1 MKLFSLDRL
10 CAKILKKIS
19 FLFLIFFSTQI
30 DCFGVGDY
38 DALVRI
44 ETNDENHIYSAR
56 DNTDNSEKFHFK
68 ARIKKDR
75 AKKMRNGNLQ
85 FSLDIIPVSEVAGRL
100 VEAPS
105 IEIFYTIKKD
115 KLLNYT
121 FDINIDLGR
130 YHSLEWD
137 VIRTRY
143 QNCEWDKINI
153 KIEPCVLIST
163 TTNTANF
170 GVISWMNDHLISSNE
185 PEIVCNFK
193 VLKNT
198 VAFITSENNFCMKRV
213 KTASAKKDD
222 SIAYIVNADGRQIT
236 SFDNEIKI
244 DANKV
249 ETRLQLKLVQHQPL
263 KFDGEYKDKLTI
275 RLSTNQ

>member
-1 MKLFSLDRL
+1 MF
-10 CAKILKKIS
+10 AI
-19 FLFLIFFSTQI
+19 TQI
-30 DCFGVGDY
+30 PCFGVGDY

-44 ETNDENHIYSAR
+44 ESNDANHIYAAW
-56 DNTDNSEKFHFK
+56 DNADSGEKFHFK
-68 ARIKKDR
+68 ARV
-75 AKKMRNGNLQ
+75 ANQGKKMRNGNLQ
-85 FSLDIIPVSEVAGRL
+85 FSLKITPVAEVGGRW
-100 VEAPS
+100 VESAP

-115 KLLNYT
+115 KLLNYP
-121 FDINIDLGR
+121 FDIEIDFGR
-130 YHSLEWD
+130 YHSLKLAA
-137 VIRTRY
+137 IKTRY
-143 QNCEWDKINI
+143 PNCEWDKINI
-153 KIEPCVLIST
+153 KIEPCVSIAT

-170 GVISWMNDHLISSNE
+170 GVISWVNDHLISSNE

-198 VAFITSENNFCMKRV
+198 VALITSENNFCMKRV

-249 ETRLQLKLVQHQPL
+249 ETRLQLKLVQRQSL